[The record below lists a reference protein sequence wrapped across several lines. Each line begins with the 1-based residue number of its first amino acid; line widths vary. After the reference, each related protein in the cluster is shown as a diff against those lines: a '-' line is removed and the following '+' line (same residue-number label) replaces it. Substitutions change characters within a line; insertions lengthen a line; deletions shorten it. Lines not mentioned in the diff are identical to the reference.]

1 MGDQVFDVWAVL
13 AHGMVADTSDGP
25 SSGLS
30 RHARRSLYGWN
41 DILRQ

>member
-25 SSGLS
+25 FVGIVEACSPLVVRLG
-30 RHARRSLYGWN
+30 
-41 DILRQ
+41 